1 MARWDHHQKQ
11 TEAERLQHQR
21 DYNRTRPR
29 AVSPVRKPKS
39 KPELKPQPV
48 AVVPT
53 EPEIPLGHAW
63 QIRMPYHSRPEP
75 VKMQATDREPLEVC
89 AISVRLAF
97 LRVRSLS
104 HRPDFVLLI

>member
-75 VKMQATDREPLEVC
+75 VKMQPQTESR
-89 AISVRLAF
+89 
-97 LRVRSLS
+97 
-104 HRPDFVLLI
+104 